1 MSDQNPP
8 VSTETETA
16 PNEDPT
22 LVAAQAAARRL
33 YPTDEEAYNELW
45 PILWTS
51 ALDRAQRLAASRA
64 DLVRQRGRQYGV

>member
-8 VSTETETA
+8 VSAETETD

-45 PILWTS
+45 PVLWTEV
-51 ALDRAQRLAASRA
+51 LDRAQRLAASRA
-64 DLVRQRGRQYGV
+64 ALLRQRGRRYGV

>member
-8 VSTETETA
+8 VSAETETD

-51 ALDRAQRLAASRA
+51 ALDRAQRLIAERA